1 MTSVEDQLKKSA
13 QRFAQETRDH
23 KMKVLRNDKVYRH
36 LRFMDPKNS
45 AYWFEI
51 HTGPNFLLFRGDG
64 DSYVFSNGDGD
75 MFRSFRHSIDKNG
88 SLHPDPGYWTQKL
101 SSSEQA
107 EEWDSDTFQEDLAQ
121 YITDMVEQDIVPKEH
136 EKRLR
141 DEVESD
147 LMYEDL
153 HSADLA
159 IKALMEFDFYFNE
172 SDRYDSTK
180 KPDFEF
186 DECYE
191 WISRCTEY
199 DWWYLWA
206 LRGICWG
213 VKTFDAQYGVPGVA
227 RNVNRA
233 QDVATMGVPVG

>member
-1 MTSVEDQLKKSA
+1 MKDQLTKSRK
-13 QRFAQETRDH
+13 RFTSEVRDH

-64 DSYVFSNGDGD
+64 DSYVFSNGDQD
-75 MFRSFRHSIDKNG
+75 MFRSFRNSIGKNG

-107 EEWDSDTFQEDLAQ
+107 EKWDTDTFQEDLAQ
-121 YITDMVEQDIVPKEH
+121 YITDMVEQDVVPKEH
-136 EKRLR
+136 EERLR
-141 DEVESD
+141 QEVENH

-153 HSADLA
+153 HAADLA
-159 IKALMEFDFYFNE
+159 IRTLLEFDFYFNE
-172 SDRYDSTK
+172 PDRYDSTK
-180 KPDFEF
+180 TPDFEF

-191 WISRCTEY
+191 WITTCTEY

-206 LRGICWG
+206 LHGICWG
-213 VKTFDAQYGVPGVA
+213 IHQFDKKFGRPGVSVDTA
-227 RNVNRA
+227 KA
-233 QDVATMGVPVG
+233 GVLVG

>member
-1 MTSVEDQLKKSA
+1 MTELKDQLKKSA
-13 QRFAQETRDH
+13 QRFKVETKNH
-23 KMKVLRNDKVYRH
+23 KMKVLHNDGIYRH

-45 AYWFEI
+45 AYWFEV

-64 DSYVFSNGDGD
+64 DSYVFSNGDRD
-75 MFRSFRHSIDKNG
+75 MFRSFRHSIYKDG

-107 EEWDSDTFQEDLAQ
+107 EKWDQDVFQEDLEQ
-121 YITDMVEQDIVPKEH
+121 YITDMVEQEIVPKEH
-136 EKRLR
+136 EQRLR
-141 DEVESD
+141 DEVEAD

-159 IKALMEFDFYFNE
+159 IKALTEFSFYFEE
-172 SDRYDSTK
+172 SNRYDSEK

-186 DECYE
+186 DECWE
-191 WISRCTEY
+191 WISTCTEY

-206 LRGICWG
+206 LHGICWAI
-213 VKTFDAQYGVPGVA
+213 KTLDATYGVPGKTV
-227 RNVNRA
+227 
-233 QDVATMGVPVG
+233 DVASRGREVG

>member
-13 QRFAQETRDH
+13 QRFAQETRAH

-159 IKALMEFDFYFNE
+159 IKA
-172 SDRYDSTK
+172 
-180 KPDFEF
+180 
-186 DECYE
+186 
-191 WISRCTEY
+191 
-199 DWWYLWA
+199 
-206 LRGICWG
+206 
-213 VKTFDAQYGVPGVA
+213 
-227 RNVNRA
+227 
-233 QDVATMGVPVG
+233 